1 MENRKNISSPG
12 KYMAHKNKSSFK
24 QKFHKFTRKIKTNR
38 LYQFLLFFFIGF
50 IIFSSGRLNQA
61 SKDKTYYNNLLASQ
75 KEEII
80 AEYENQIS
88 DLQTAQEQA
97 IQNLREEY
105 ENLTP
110 EEVIQKEAEYIA
122 KVLYGTAKNN
132 SERDQRTVVW
142 CILNRVDNSA
152 YPNTIQEVCEQASQ
166 WMGYSTDN
174 PILNELYQI
183 ALTELQTWH
192 NNYRPVSS
200 DYIYMSWSS
209 QNIVLRDTYE
219 KKDNTRYWQAG

>member
-1 MENRKNISSPG
+1 MENRKNVSSPG
-12 KYMAHKNKSSFK
+12 KYMTHKNKSPFK
-24 QKFHKFTRKIKTNR
+24 RKFHRFVRKIKANR
-38 LYQFLLFFFIGF
+38 FYQFLLFFFIGF
-50 IIFSSGRLNQA
+50 IIFSFGRLNQA
-61 SKDKTYYNNLLASQ
+61 SKDKNYYNNLLTSQ

-88 DLQTAQEQA
+88 DLRTAQAQA

-152 YPNTIQEVCEQASQ
+152 YPNTVQEVCEQASQ
-166 WMGYSTDN
+166 WMGYSADN

-219 KKDNTRYWQAG
+219 KKTNTRYWQAG

>member
-1 MENRKNISSPG
+1 MENRKNVTSQG
-12 KYMAHKNKSSFK
+12 KYVAHKNKIPFK
-24 QKFHKFTRKIKTNR
+24 RRFRRFIRKIKSNR
-38 LYQFLLFFFIGF
+38 FHQILLFIFVGF
-50 IIFSSGRLNQA
+50 IVFSFGRLNQA
-61 SKDKTYYNNLLASQ
+61 SRDKNYYNELLVSQ

-80 AEYENQIS
+80 AEYESQIS
-88 DLQTAQEQA
+88 DLQIAQAQA
-97 IQNLREEY
+97 IQDIREEY

-152 YPNTIQEVCEQASQ
+152 YPNTVQGVCEQASQ
-166 WMGYSTDN
+166 WMGYSADN

-209 QNIVLRDTYE
+209 KDIVLRDTYE
-219 KKDNTRYWQAG
+219 KKTNTRYWQAG